1 MKKIKTRMLS
11 ALFLVF
17 LLFATAVCAS
27 AQEQP
32 DGSEVYKIGVVVY
45 DPEAQE
51 MKMFMNYYRDY
62 LEEGFPVKFYF
73 SGQVTSADEENE
85 FILSAKEAGVQGII
99 SFGGMDV
106 ENTLSVCEE
115 NRLYYVLGSSII
127 SDEVYEAVKE
137 NPWYLGSVGPNLEL
151 VYESGRSMAQHF
163 LDCGAQNFVVMTGG
177 AAFGNSLHEARTRGM
192 LDVLEEAG
200 LVLGKTVEELAASRE
215 NVTLT
220 SEDGALTA
228 TLCPDY
234 TEGGDG
240 LVNLEA
246 AFADGKRDVLMSA
259 FHAGTYLD
267 KISEKEASQ
276 GANIMVGAI
285 DSFTEANFEAI
296 KEEDAFGNPKIDYVE
311 GKYASMAGPAFAILY
326 NAITGYP
333 ETNTPDGNAV
343 RLYQGFWRADSR
355 ESFIELYG
363 YTTGIYEN
371 AYSCDDLMQVIRAYH
386 EDASPEALKE
396 LTEAYSVEAV
406 KNRILK
412 QK

>member
-1 MKKIKTRMLS
+1 MKKIKTRMIS
-11 ALFLVF
+11 ALLLVF
-17 LLFATAVCAS
+17 LLLMAAAPVS

-32 DGSEVYKIGVVVY
+32 DGSETYKIGVVVY
-45 DPEAQE
+45 NPEAQE
-51 MKMFMNYYRDY
+51 MQMFMNYYRDY

-73 SGQVTSADEENE
+73 SGQVTSAEDENE
-85 FILSAKEAGVQGII
+85 FILSAKEAGAQGII

-115 NRLYYVLGSSII
+115 NQLYYVLGSSII

-137 NPWYLGSVGPNLEL
+137 NPWFLGTVGPNLEL
-151 VYESGRSMAQHF
+151 VYESGRSMAKHF
-163 LDCGAQNFVVMTGG
+163 LESGAENFVIMTGG
-177 AAFGNSLHEARTRGM
+177 ASSGNALHEARTRGM
-192 LDVLEEAG
+192 LDVLEETG
-200 LVLGKTVEELAASRE
+200 LILEKTAEELAASKE

-220 SEDGALTA
+220 GEDPSLTV
-228 TLCPDY
+228 TLCPGY

-240 LVNLEA
+240 LENLEA
-246 AFADGKRDVLMSA
+246 AFAEGQCDVLMSA
-259 FHAGTYLD
+259 FHASTYLD
-267 KISEKEASQ
+267 KISEKEAAQ
-276 GANIMVGAI
+276 GSNIMVGAI

-311 GKYASMAGPAFAILY
+311 GKYASMAGPAFAMLY

-333 ETNTPDGNAV
+333 ETNTADGNAV

-371 AYSCDDLMQVIRAYH
+371 AYSCEDLMQVIRVFH

-396 LTEAYSVEAV
+396 LTEAYSVEDV
-406 KNRILK
+406 KDRILN
-412 QK
+412 Q